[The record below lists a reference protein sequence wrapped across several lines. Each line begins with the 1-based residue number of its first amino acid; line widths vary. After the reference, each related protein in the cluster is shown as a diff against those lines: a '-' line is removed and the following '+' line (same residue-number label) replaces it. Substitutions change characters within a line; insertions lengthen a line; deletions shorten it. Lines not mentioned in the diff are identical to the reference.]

1 MQAARIPVP
10 GSRIAVVGAGIAG
23 LASAWLLA
31 DRYHVT
37 LFEAGPYFG
46 GHSNT
51 VDVTLEGKTYPVDTG
66 FLVHN
71 DLTYPNL
78 IALFELL
85 GVPVHQS
92 DMSFGVSIDEP
103 DIEWAGTNLAT
114 VFAQK
119 TNLVRPAFLS
129 MLRDIMRFN
138 KTAEA
143 HLREVQSSPATLG
156 ELLARH
162 GYGQPMQDWYL
173 LPMAAAIWS
182 SSVKDI
188 LGFPAQTFLKFCL
201 NHRLLQIEDRPQWRT
216 VLGGSREYVKAML
229 PKIQATH
236 LNCPV
241 TAVRRDLSRGDEAGD
256 AIEIH
261 SAAGVQTF
269 DGLVMACHAPTSCA
283 ILDLQDDERAV
294 LGGIRYQPNT
304 AVLHTDAKLLPRR
317 RKVWSAWNYLS
328 EGGKQTKQSNR
339 GDRGDRGEQEGG
351 QARPVAVSYLINKL
365 QPLPFK
371 TPVVVTL
378 NSFKAPDPEAVIAN
392 FDYDHPV
399 MDTTLIN
406 AQQQLPSI
414 QGQRR
419 TWFCGAWC
427 GYGFHEDGLR
437 SAIAVANDFG
447 VPIPWGRDLY
457 GN

>member
-1 MQAARIPVP
+1 MDSARIPP
-10 GSRIAVVGAGIAG
+10 AGSRIAVVGSGIAG

-31 DRYHVT
+31 ERYHVT
-37 LFEAGPYFG
+37 LFEAGSYFG

-51 VDVTLEGKTYPVDTG
+51 VDVTLEGMTSPVDTG

-103 DIEWAGTNLAT
+103 DIEWAGTNLGT

-119 TNLVRPAFLS
+119 SNLWRPAFLG

-138 KTAEA
+138 KSAEA
-143 HLREVQSSPATLG
+143 YLREVESAPLTLG

-162 GYGQPMQDWYL
+162 GYGKPMQDWYL

-188 LGFPAQTFLKFCL
+188 LGFPAQTFFKFCL
-201 NHRLLQIEDRPQWRT
+201 NHRLLQIQGRPQWRT
-216 VLGGSREYVKAML
+216 VLGGSREYVKAMI

-241 TAVRRDLSRGDEAGD
+241 H
-256 AIEIH
+256 AIKRECVNGETTLGSDSVQIH
-261 SAAGVQTF
+261 SAAGVQSF
-269 DGLVMACHAPTSCA
+269 DGVVMACHAPTSCA

-317 RKVWSAWNYLS
+317 QTVWSAWNYLS
-328 EGGKQTKQSNR
+328 EGGSPATSGVAK
-339 GDRGDRGEQEGG
+339 
-351 QARPVAVSYLINKL
+351 PVAVSYLLNKL

-371 TPVVVTL
+371 KPVVVTL
-378 NSFKAPDPEAVIAN
+378 NSFKVPDPQAVIAH

-399 MDTTLIN
+399 MNTNLIN
-406 AQQQLPSI
+406 AQRQLPSI

>member
-1 MQAARIPVP
+1 MDAARVPAP
-10 GSRIAVVGAGIAG
+10 GSRIAVVGSGIAG

-37 LFEAGPYFG
+37 LFEAGSYFG

-51 VDVTLEGKTYPVDTG
+51 VDVALEGKTHPVDTG

-119 TNLVRPAFLS
+119 SNLVRPAFLS
-129 MLRDIMRFN
+129 MLRDILRFN
-138 KTAEA
+138 KAAET
-143 HLREVQSSPATLG
+143 HLREVEQNPATLG

-162 GYGQPMQDWYL
+162 SYGKPMQDWYL

-201 NHRLLQIEDRPQWRT
+201 NHRLLQIEGRPQWRT
-216 VLGGSREYVKAML
+216 VLGGSREYVNAML
-229 PKIQATH
+229 PKIQVTH

-241 TAVRRDLSRGDEAGD
+241 HAVKRDLAKVQG

-261 SAAGVQTF
+261 SAAGVEPF
-269 DGLVMACHAPTSCA
+269 DGVVMACHAPKSCA
-283 ILDLQDDERAV
+283 MLDLQDDERAV

-304 AVLHTDAKLLPRR
+304 AVLHTDANLLPRR

-328 EGGKQTKQSNR
+328 EGAQQAGQSS
-339 GDRGDRGEQEGG
+339 G
-351 QARPVAVSYLINKL
+351 QAVGIARPVAVSYLINKL

-378 NSFKAPDPEAVIAN
+378 NSFKAPDPESVIAH
-392 FDYDHPV
+392 FEYDHPV
-399 MDTTLIN
+399 MDTTLIE
-406 AQQQLPSI
+406 AQRQLPSI

-447 VPIPWGRDLY
+447 VPIPWGKDLY

>member
-1 MQAARIPVP
+1 MQDIARIPAP
-10 GSRIAVVGAGIAG
+10 GSRIAVVGSGIAG

-31 DRYHVT
+31 QRYHVT
-37 LFEAGPYFG
+37 LFESGSYFG

-51 VDVTLEGKTYPVDTG
+51 VDVTLEGKTHPVDTG

-92 DMSFGVSIDEP
+92 DMSFGVSIDRP
-103 DIEWAGTNLAT
+103 DIEWAGTNLAC

-119 TNLVRPAFLS
+119 SNLIRPAFLS
-129 MLRDIMRFN
+129 MLRDILRFN
-138 KTAEA
+138 RAAESY
-143 HLREVQSSPATLG
+143 LKEVQQCPMTLG
-156 ELLARH
+156 ELLSRYN
-162 GYGQPMQDWYL
+162 YGKPMQDWYL

-201 NHRLLQIEDRPQWRT
+201 NHRLLQIEGRPQWRT

-229 PKIQATH
+229 PKIQVTR
-236 LNCPV
+236 LNC
-241 TAVRRDLSRGDEAGD
+241 AVRGVKRDPSLAQGGVEITSSAGG
-256 AIEIH
+256 E
-261 SAAGVQTF
+261 TF
-269 DGLVMACHAPTSCA
+269 DGVVMACHAPTSCA
-283 ILDLQDDERAV
+283 VLDLQEDERAV

-304 AVLHTDAKLLPRR
+304 AVLHTDASLLPRR
-317 RKVWSAWNYLS
+317 RKVWSAWNYMS
-328 EGGKQTKQSNR
+328 EGSAQQDGI
-339 GDRGDRGEQEGG
+339 
-351 QARPVAVSYLINKL
+351 ARPVAVSYLINKL

-378 NSFKAPDPEAVIAN
+378 NSFKAPDPEAVIAH

-399 MDTTLIN
+399 MDTKLIE
-406 AQQQLPSI
+406 AQRQLPSI

>member
-1 MQAARIPVP
+1 MDNARIPAP

-37 LFEAGPYFG
+37 LFEAGAYFG

-103 DIEWAGTNLAT
+103 DIEWAGTNLGT

-119 TNLVRPAFLS
+119 SNLVRPAFLG

-138 KTAEA
+138 KSAEA
-143 HLREVQSSPATLG
+143 YLRQTQDDPITLG
-156 ELLARH
+156 ELLMRH
-162 GYGQPMQDWYL
+162 GYGKPMQNWYL

-188 LGFPAQTFLKFCL
+188 LGFPAQTFLRFCL
-201 NHRLLQIEDRPQWRT
+201 NHRLLQIEGRPQWRT

-241 TAVRRDLSRGDEAGD
+241 TAVKRDMSKGRDCV
-256 AIEIH
+256 EIH
-261 SAAGVQTF
+261 SAAGVHTF
-269 DGLVMACHAPTSCA
+269 DAVVMACHAPTTCR
-283 ILDLQDDERAV
+283 ILEMQDNERLV

-304 AVLHTDAKLLPRR
+304 AVLHTDARLLPRR
-317 RKVWSAWNYLS
+317 QKVWSAWNYLS
-328 EGGKQTKQSNR
+328 KGAGSAGSLDGTDSTDITDMAQ
-339 GDRGDRGEQEGG
+339 
-351 QARPVAVSYLINKL
+351 PVAVSYLINKL

-378 NSFKAPDPEAVIAN
+378 NSYQAPDPEAVIAH

-399 MDTTLIN
+399 MDMTLIN

-437 SAIAVANDFG
+437 SAIAIANDFG

>member
-1 MQAARIPVP
+1 MNATSIASSRVP
-10 GSRIAVVGAGIAG
+10 APGARIAVVGAGIAG

-31 DRYHVT
+31 ERYHVT
-37 LFEAGPYFG
+37 LFESGSYFG

-51 VDVTLEGKTYPVDTG
+51 VDVTLEGKTHPVDTG

-78 IALFELL
+78 IALFKLL
-85 GVPVHQS
+85 DVAVHES
-92 DMSFGVSIDEP
+92 EMTFGVSVGDP
-103 DIEWAGTNLAT
+103 DIEWAGTNLGT

-119 TNLVRPAFLS
+119 RNLVRPAFLG
-129 MLRDIMRFN
+129 MLRDILRFN
-138 KTAEA
+138 RAAEGYLLELEA
-143 HLREVQSSPATLG
+143 RPMTLG
-156 ELLARH
+156 ELLKAH

-188 LGFPAQTFLKFCL
+188 LGFPAQTFLRFCL
-201 NHRLLQIEDRPQWRT
+201 NHRLLQVENRPQWRT
-216 VLGGSREYVKAML
+216 VLGGSRVYVQAML
-229 PKIQATH
+229 PKIQATR

-241 TAVRRDLSRGDEAGD
+241 HAVHRADNQV
-256 AIEIH
+256 EIH
-261 SAAGVQTF
+261 SPAGVEMF
-269 DGLVMACHAPTSCA
+269 DAVVMACHAPTSCSV
-283 ILDLQDDERAV
+283 LDLQDDERAV
-294 LGGIRYQPNT
+294 LGAIRYQPNT
-304 AVLHTDAKLLPRR
+304 AVLHTDARLLPRR
-317 RKVWSAWNYLS
+317 EKVWSAWNYLS
-328 EGGKQTKQSNR
+328 ER
-339 GDRGDRGEQEGG
+339 GQGTD
-351 QARPVAVSYLINKL
+351 RPVAVSYLINLL

-378 NSFKAPDPEAVIAN
+378 NSHRAPDPESVIAN

-399 MDTTLIN
+399 MDQALIT
-406 AQQQLPSI
+406 AQAHLPSI

-437 SAIAVANDFG
+437 SAMAVAQDFG
-447 VPIPWGRDLY
+447 VPIAWEHHR
-457 GN
+457 